1 MWKIVD
7 IPIVL
12 IPMPEEGNNRVDE
25 EDEEQAEDEDF
36 FSTDKEHR
44 SADTDMWVL
53 LISCQTCYICAHRW
67 RRHFALFS
75 VFEKIV

>member
-12 IPMPEEGNNRVDE
+12 IPMLEKGNNRVDE

-53 LISCQTCYICAHRW
+53 LISCQTCYIWAHRG
-67 RRHFALFS
+67 RRHFS
-75 VFEKIV
+75 